1 MAWQGQF
8 QGRAH
13 VEGEKKQYFMKVQE
27 GARKDVKRAF
37 GVLQACWE
45 IVKNSVR

>member
-1 MAWQGQF
+1 MSFEVNG
-8 QGRAH
+8 H
-13 VEGEKKQYFMKVQE
+13 VEGEKKQYYMKVQE